1 VRESARVFVAITL
14 PDDVKAGLVRATAP
28 IRDEGRAIR
37 WVPEPQLH
45 LTLRFLGSI
54 PGAAIDRLESSLCA
68 EAARCAAFD
77 LRLRGGGC
85 FPNPRNPQVLWIGVQ
100 PGPALGEVHV
110 AVEDAV
116 SAAGFDRTQRP
127 FRPHV
132 TIGRI
137 RRGRQAP
144 TGVGEWLANSSI
156 DATAHV
162 SSITLI
168 ESTLSPSGARHEPV
182 LKCPLSGS
190 PQSLETE

>member
-1 VRESARVFVAITL
+1 MRGSARVFVAITL

-28 IRDEGRAIR
+28 IRDGGRALR

-54 PGAAIDRLESSLCA
+54 PRDAIERLESSLRV

-85 FPNPRNPQVLWIGVQ
+85 FPNPRNPRVLWVGVQ
-100 PGPALGEVHV
+100 PGPALGEAHA

-116 SAAGFDRTQRP
+116 SAAGFDRTERP

-132 TIGRI
+132 TIGRV
-137 RRGRQAP
+137 RRGRHVP
-144 TGVGEWLANSSI
+144 TRVGEWLADSPI
-156 DATAHV
+156 DATV
-162 SSITLI
+162 RVWSVTLI
-168 ESTLSPSGARHEPV
+168 ESTLSTAGARHDPI
-182 LKCPLSGS
+182 LTCPLSRI
-190 PQSLETE
+190 